1 MFTDYVKI
9 IAKAGDGGNGAVSF
23 RREKYVASRADQ
35 MEETEEKAEISI
47 SLLIQIAI
55 L

>member
-9 IAKAGDGGNGAVSF
+9 LVKSGDGGNGAVSF

-35 MEETEEKAEISI
+35 MAEMVEKVEMYISM
-47 SLLIQIAI
+47 
-55 L
+55 